1 MVERIEYAREQR
13 IKRNAEAS
21 LSLSKLPPRMQEHEN
36 KKKLEAETG
45 GALNN
50 KSQSEPLENMF
61 TFMPSKAKP
70 VPDFKRLQK
79 NFM

>member
-1 MVERIEYAREQR
+1 
-13 IKRNAEAS
+13 
-21 LSLSKLPPRMQEHEN
+21 MQEHEN

-45 GALNN
+45 GALDN

-61 TFMPSKAKP
+61 TFMPTKAKP